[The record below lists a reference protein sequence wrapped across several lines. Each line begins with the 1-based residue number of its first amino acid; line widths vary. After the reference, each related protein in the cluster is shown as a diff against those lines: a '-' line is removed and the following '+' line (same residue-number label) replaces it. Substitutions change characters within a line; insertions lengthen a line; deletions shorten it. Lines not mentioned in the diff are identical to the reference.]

1 METIF
6 MNTVN
11 SEANESNKFIYHFTD
26 KLNLI
31 NPNNK
36 NIGLFNLSSY
46 DTWKNVK
53 SAYNNNKFK
62 HMLQLRVMNLNY
74 LMDHIQSQTF
84 KITLKLLLKN
94 MKL

>member
-1 METIF
+1 
-6 MNTVN
+6 MNTEN
-11 SEANESNKFIYHFTD
+11 SKANESNKFIYHFTD

-36 NIGLFNLSSY
+36 NIGLFKVFITHGKILNLH
-46 DTWKNVK
+46 TTTINL
-53 SAYNNNKFK
+53 K

-84 KITLKLLLKN
+84 KITLSLLLKN